1 MAHGS
6 GHGSFEFV
14 HHADPNNKFHIVH
27 ADPKTYHITL
37 GLLMLLL
44 VVTVWL
50 YSIDLSKIIPIPG
63 INLIVAMIVAVTK
76 AALVVRNFMNVK
88 GGTQLVF
95 LWAILGF
102 IWLLL
107 MGGIFMDYISRAWV
121 DQSGWQAT
129 PFSPLGRPD
138 EAAVTPRGH

>member
-6 GHGSFEFV
+6 HRSFEFG
-14 HHADPNNKFHIVH
+14 HYANDKNAFYIRH

-44 VVTVWL
+44 VVTVGL
-50 YSIDLSKIIPIPG
+50 YSLDLSKHIPIPG

-88 GGTQLVF
+88 GGTKLVF
-95 LWAILGF
+95 LWAVLGF

-107 MGGIFMDYISRAWV
+107 LGGIFMDYVSRAWV
-121 DQSGWQAT
+121 DQSGWQAV
-129 PFSPLGRPD
+129 PFSPIGKP
-138 EAAVTPRGH
+138 EYM